1 MSMVFWLIGAAL
13 FTSAIGGKGINCGQ
27 VTFTSVIFVILTP
40 CTPVLHCLTA
50 TSLTLSIPQWHS
62 PGLIGLFKANHLFFR
77 SLILCQGLR
86 FYRVL
91 YGPLARHLWA

>member
-1 MSMVFWLIGAAL
+1 MVFWLIGAAL

-27 VTFTSVIFVILTP
+27 VTFTPVIFVILTP
-40 CTPVLHCLTA
+40 RTPVLDCLTA
-50 TSLTLSIPQWHS
+50 TLLTLLIPRWHS
-62 PGLIGLFKANHLFFR
+62 LGLIGLFKANQLFSR
-77 SLILCQGLR
+77 SLILRQGLR